1 MPQSLSCL
9 QRVPED
15 YPGGAWTIPSV
26 RKRPD
31 SVRAI
36 PGCQRPIA
44 AAVFPDTH
52 SCAGEERRR
61 FPQCAIILL
70 SIHESIWTEPTVNSG
85 DQELSSPIASAVEVR
100 RLLEENARLRCLLIA
115 HSIPIPDA
123 AQPTLQPPQ
132 ALNAAPEVRKPGVA
146 TAAQRIALFRSL
158 FRGREDIYA
167 IRWENNDG
175 RSGYMPKADRD
186 WKSYLSAK
194 DEDRKKVD
202 RLTRAYRP
210 LTDDV
215 IHGHLVG
222 EQTVGIY
229 PLLQDETCWLL
240 AVDFDKKAWHEDT
253 AAFLAACSEL
263 SVPAALERSRSGK
276 GGHVWIF
283 FERPIP
289 ASTARKLG
297 CVILTRTM
305 ESRHQLGLDSY
316 DRLFP
321 NQDTMPKGGFGNL
334 IALPLQKLPRA
345 NDNSVFVDA
354 EFRPYPDQWEFLAS
368 VKRMSADAVE
378 AVVLEAQKRGDLLGV
393 RINNAEDEDVDPW
406 ALPPSKA
413 RAEREVPGPF
423 PALVQIVRS
432 NLVYVEKNGLP
443 FAMLNR
449 LLRLAAFQNPEFY
462 KAQSMRLPT
471 FNKPR
476 VIACGEDI
484 ANHIALPRG
493 CIAEVKQLFE
503 AHHIKPVI
511 RDERFAGR
519 PIDVKF
525 SGQLRP
531 AQLDAATAIAEYDDG
546 ILCAPTA
553 FGKTAL
559 AAWMIAQ
566 RKVNTL
572 VLVHRQQLLDQW
584 QARLSMFLDLPAK
597 SIGQIGGGKNDPS
610 GCVDVAIIQSSHDK
624 AGVKD
629 FVAEYGQVIVDEC
642 HHLSAFTFEQVMKQ
656 VKAKYVL
663 GLTATPER
671 KDGHHPIIY
680 MQCGP
685 IRYKLRARSMTASS
699 PFEHEVLPRL
709 TEFCVPPEQADTTI
723 QELYAGLVDDTPRN
737 ELIVGDLLRAVQDGC
752 SPLLLTSRTEHLKYF
767 ETALDG
773 KVENVFVL
781 KGGMGKKQ
789 RRLIAEAIAAVPEGN
804 PRVILAT
811 GSYIG
816 EGFDDA
822 RLDSLFLAMP
832 ISWRGTLQQYVG
844 RLHRLHDAK
853 RVVRVYDYVDSKVL
867 MLARMYARRLK
878 GYSAI
883 GYRIC
888 NSSNEMF
895 GAERQTTVPNRLAAD
910 ALEGRGGI

>member
-1 MPQSLSCL
+1 
-9 QRVPED
+9 
-15 YPGGAWTIPSV
+15 
-26 RKRPD
+26 
-31 SVRAI
+31 
-36 PGCQRPIA
+36 
-44 AAVFPDTH
+44 
-52 SCAGEERRR
+52 
-61 FPQCAIILL
+61 
-70 SIHESIWTEPTVNSG
+70 
-85 DQELSSPIASAVEVR
+85 
-100 RLLEENARLRCLLIA
+100 
-115 HSIPIPDA
+115 
-123 AQPTLQPPQ
+123 
-132 ALNAAPEVRKPGVA
+132 
-146 TAAQRIALFRSL
+146 
-158 FRGREDIYA
+158 
-167 IRWENNDG
+167 
-175 RSGYMPKADRD
+175 
-186 WKSYLSAK
+186 
-194 DEDRKKVD
+194 
-202 RLTRAYRP
+202 
-210 LTDDV
+210 
-215 IHGHLVG
+215 
-222 EQTVGIY
+222 
-229 PLLQDETCWLL
+229 
-240 AVDFDKKAWHEDT
+240 
-253 AAFLAACSEL
+253 
-263 SVPAALERSRSGK
+263 
-276 GGHVWIF
+276 
-283 FERPIP
+283 
-289 ASTARKLG
+289 
-297 CVILTRTM
+297 
-305 ESRHQLGLDSY
+305 
-316 DRLFP
+316 
-321 NQDTMPKGGFGNL
+321 
-334 IALPLQKLPRA
+334 
-345 NDNSVFVDA
+345 
-354 EFRPYPDQWEFLAS
+354 
-368 VKRMSADAVE
+368 MSADAVE

-413 RAEREVPGPF
+413 RAEREIPGPF

-443 FAMLNR
+443 SAMLNR

-462 KAQSMRLPT
+462 KSQAMRLPT

-476 VIACGEDI
+476 VIACGDDL
-484 ANHIALPRG
+484 ANYIALPRG
-493 CIAEVKQLFE
+493 CIAEVVQLFE
-503 AHHIKPVI
+503 AHRIKPVI
-511 RDERFAGR
+511 RDERFAGN

-531 AQLDAATAIAEYDDG
+531 EQLDAAAAIAEYDDG

-566 RKVNTL
+566 RKVNAL

-584 QARLSMFLDLPAK
+584 QARLAMFLNLPAQ

-671 KDGHHPIIY
+671 EDGHHPIIY

-685 IRYKLRARSMTASS
+685 IRYKLSARSMTASS
-699 PFEHEVLPRL
+699 PFEHELIPRL
-709 TEFCVPPEQADTTI
+709 TEFCVPPEQADATI
-723 QELYAGLVDDTPRN
+723 QELYAGLVDDTARN

-752 SPLLLTSRTEHLKYF
+752 SPLLLTARTEHLKYF
-767 ETALDG
+767 ETGLDG
-773 KVENVFVL
+773 RVENVFVL

-789 RRLIAEAIAAVPEGN
+789 RRSIAEAIAAVPEGE

-832 ISWRGTLQQYVG
+832 ISWKGTLQQYVG

-878 GYSAI
+878 GYSVI

-888 NSSNEMF
+888 NSPYEVF
-895 GAERQTTVPNRLAAD
+895 GTERQTTGLKVKRPEAETL
-910 ALEGRGGI
+910 GGHGGI